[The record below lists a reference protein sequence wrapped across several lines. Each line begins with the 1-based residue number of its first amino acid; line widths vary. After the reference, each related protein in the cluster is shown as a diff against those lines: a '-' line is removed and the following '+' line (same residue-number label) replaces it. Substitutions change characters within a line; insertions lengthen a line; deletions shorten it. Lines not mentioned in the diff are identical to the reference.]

1 MTVARFGRSLAAT
14 VGVAAVVAVLPAT
27 SDGSPRPT
35 TLQVVTVPPLPNVRV
50 TLDGSTFS
58 TDRGGITRIAHG
70 GTSLAGRLRVARSTV
85 GEGVRATLN
94 RWNGELARENLERIM
109 ARLDVRYRVQIA
121 FVDRQRKPVDLSRV
135 TSLTLRSSH
144 GILHTYSTADLEK
157 PIWLH
162 GTRVVSRS
170 GGPEAK
176 DIYYTVDRAIVDGAN
191 VVNRAQQRFFPSQ
204 RRSVKVELLFFRVR
218 FSAHDAL
225 FRFPMGAAVRLQ
237 HPDGH
242 WERYPFGPGAKLE
255 LTGLPRGDYW
265 VEVEAAG
272 MSFLRPVSLSRDQ
285 VVELEVLSYVD
296 MGAAATL
303 FLVITFGL
311 LLIGRPHLLGYVTPA
326 LRLASRALQAG
337 VRR

>member
-1 MTVARFGRSLAAT
+1 VTAAGLRRSLLTLA
-14 VGVAAVVAVLPAT
+14 GAVVAIAVIPAT
-27 SDGSPRPT
+27 AGGAPRPT
-35 TLQVVTVPPLPNVRV
+35 TLQLVTVPALPHVRV
-50 TLDGSTFS
+50 MLDGSTFQ
-58 TDRGGITRIAHG
+58 TNPVGIARIPHNG
-70 GTSLAGRLRVARSTV
+70 LSLAGRLRVKPSSVAD
-85 GEGVRATLN
+85 GVRATLS
-94 RWNGELARENLERIM
+94 RWNEELTRENLDRIT

-191 VVNRAQQRFFPSQ
+191 VVNRAQQRFYPSQ
-204 RRSVKVELLFFRVR
+204 RRSVKVELLFFRAR

>member
-1 MTVARFGRSLAAT
+1 VI
-14 VGVAAVVAVLPAT
+14 VGAVAVFAVFAT
-27 SDGSPRPT
+27 ASYGAPRPT
-35 TLQVVTVPPLPNVRV
+35 TLQVATVPALPNVKV

-58 TDRGGITRIAHG
+58 TDRTGIARIPYGGF
-70 GTSLAGRLRVARSTV
+70 SLAGRLRVQRSSV
-85 GEGVRATLN
+85 REGVRATLN
-94 RWNGELARENLERIM
+94 RWNSELAHENLDRVV
-109 ARLDVRYRVQIA
+109 ARLDVRYRVRMA

-144 GILHTYSTADLEK
+144 GILQTYSRADLEK

-162 GTRVVSRS
+162 GTRVVSRL

-191 VVNRAQQRFFPSQ
+191 VVNRAQQRFFPS
-204 RRSVKVELLFFRVR
+204 RRQTVKVELLFFRAR

-225 FRFPMGAAVRLQ
+225 FRFPIGSAVRLQ

-265 VEVEAAG
+265 VEVDAPG

-285 VVELEVLSYVD
+285 EVRLEILSYVD

-303 FLVITFGL
+303 FLVITVGL
-311 LLIGRPHLLGYVTPA
+311 LLIGRPHLLGYVTPVARIVRGA
-326 LRLASRALQAG
+326 LKVG
-337 VRR
+337 PRR